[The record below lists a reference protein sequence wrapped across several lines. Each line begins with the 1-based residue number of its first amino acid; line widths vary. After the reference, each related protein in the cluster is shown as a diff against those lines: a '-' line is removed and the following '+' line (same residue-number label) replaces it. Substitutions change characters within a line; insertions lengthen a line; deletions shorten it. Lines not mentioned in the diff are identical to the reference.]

1 MSNSVRRTVVLLLA
15 LVAGALAYRF
25 VPEPLPEISR
35 AEFLAEVRAG
45 RVQKIEI
52 EDQEVILS
60 ESTALGPFRTGFD
73 KAQDAG
79 LPAQLRALGV
89 EVWFSK
95 SPPGI

>member
-1 MSNSVRRTVVLLLA
+1 MSNSVRRTIILLLA
-15 LVAGALAYRF
+15 LVAGALAYHF

-45 RVQKIEI
+45 HVQTIEI

-60 ESTALGPFRTGFD
+60 ESTTLGAFRTGFD

-79 LPAQLRALGV
+79 LPDQLRALGV

>member
-1 MSNSVRRTVVLLLA
+1 MSNSLRRVVILLLA
-15 LVAGALAYRF
+15 LIAGAVAYHY

-45 RVQKIEI
+45 HVRKIEI

-60 ESTALGPFRTGFD
+60 ESSTLGPFRTGFD
-73 KAQDAG
+73 RAQDAS
-79 LPAQLRALGV
+79 LPDELGALGI
-89 EVWFSK
+89 EIWYSK

>member
-1 MSNSVRRTVVLLLA
+1 MSATLRRILILLLA
-15 LVAGALAYRF
+15 AIAGVVAYHY

-45 RVQKIEI
+45 HVKKVEI
-52 EDQEVILS
+52 EDKEVILS
-60 ESTALGPFRTGFD
+60 ESTTLGPFRTGFD
-73 KAQDAG
+73 RRQDAS
-79 LPAQLRALGV
+79 LPDELRALGV

>member
-1 MSNSVRRTVVLLLA
+1 MSAMLRRFLILLLA
-15 LVAGALAYRF
+15 TIAGAIAYHYML
-25 VPEPLPEISR
+25 EPLPEISR

-45 RVQKIEI
+45 HVKTVEI

-60 ESTALGPFRTGFD
+60 ESTTLGPFRTGFERRG
-73 KAQDAG
+73 DAS
-79 LPAQLRALGV
+79 LPEELRALGV

>member
-1 MSNSVRRTVVLLLA
+1 MSATLRRILILLFAAIAGVV
-15 LVAGALAYRF
+15 AYHY

-45 RVQKIEI
+45 HVQTIEI

-60 ESTALGPFRTGFD
+60 ESTTLGAFRTGFD
-73 KAQDAG
+73 RRQDAD
-79 LPAQLRALGV
+79 LPDQLRALGV

-95 SPPGI
+95 SAPGI